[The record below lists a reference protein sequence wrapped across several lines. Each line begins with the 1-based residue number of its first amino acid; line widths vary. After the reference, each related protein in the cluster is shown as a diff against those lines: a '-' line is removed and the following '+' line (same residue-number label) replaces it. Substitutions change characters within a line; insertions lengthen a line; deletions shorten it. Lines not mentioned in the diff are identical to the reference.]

1 MKLYLSSY
9 RIGNNKE
16 ELRNWANEHDNNIL
30 VISNALDVFQDS
42 ERKTNGILEKSKEL
56 EGLGFNPIQLDL
68 RNYFNKPEL
77 LKNEIKNIKAFY
89 VLGGNVFVLRQAMK
103 LSGFDNY
110 LREIAN
116 NPDYLYSGFSAGICV
131 LANDLHG
138 IHLADEPDQDPYNY
152 GEVIWEGIGLIDYMP
167 VPHFDTPEHPESH
180 LMYDVVSYLQ
190 NHNLKY
196 RTLKDGDVI
205 IEDLNSLDNNLSKK
219 AR

>member
-9 RIGNNKE
+9 KVGNNTE
-16 ELRNWANEHDNNIL
+16 ELKNWLKEHDNNIL
-30 VISNALDVFQDS
+30 VIPNALDVFQDN
-42 ERKTNGILEKSKEL
+42 ERKMNGILDKSKEL
-56 EGLGFNPIQLDL
+56 EDLGFHPVQLDL

-77 LKNEIKNIKAFY
+77 LKDEIKRFKAFY

-110 LREIAN
+110 LQEIAN

-131 LANDLHG
+131 LASDLHG
-138 IHLADEPDQDPYNY
+138 IHLADEPNQDPYNY
-152 GEVIWEGIGLIDYMP
+152 GKVIWEGIGLIDYMP

-196 RTLKDGDVI
+196 QTLKDGDVI
-205 IEDLNSLDNNLSKK
+205 IEDLNVLDQSLSKR
-219 AR
+219 AH